1 MVVEEK
7 SRGESMTYRK
17 IVCGVTAS
25 AHSQKAALEAARLAK
40 QHGAQL
46 IYVYVVDLAFLKGGK
61 MGSLSQDVIAQS
73 IEKLGRQIVD
83 LAEQIA
89 ASEGLKPE
97 KIVRRGAVLEVLGQV
112 MSDQKAD
119 LLVLGHEERTFFE
132 KHLFEGSVEDHIQ
145 ELKARTGAEVT
156 VIR

>member
-1 MVVEEK
+1 
-7 SRGESMTYRK
+7 
-17 IVCGVTAS
+17 
-25 AHSQKAALEAARLAK
+25 
-40 QHGAQL
+40 
-46 IYVYVVDLAFLKGGK
+46 

-89 ASEGLKPE
+89 ASEGVKPE

-112 MSDQKAD
+112 MSEQKAD

>member
-1 MVVEEK
+1 MAYK
-7 SRGESMTYRK
+7 K

-25 AHSQKAALEAARLAK
+25 AHSQKAALEAAKLAK

-61 MGSLSQDVIAQS
+61 LGSLSQDVIAQS

-89 ASEGLKPE
+89 ASEGVTPK
-97 KIVRRGAVLEVLGQV
+97 KIVRRGTVLEVLGQV
-112 MSDQKAD
+112 MSEQKAD

>member
-1 MVVEEK
+1 VA
-7 SRGESMTYRK
+7 YRR

-25 AHSQKAALEAARLAK
+25 VHSQKAALEAARLAK
-40 QHGAQL
+40 QHGAEL
-46 IYVYVVDLAFLKGGK
+46 VYVYAVDLAFLKGGK
-61 MGSLSQDVIAQS
+61 MGSLSQEVIAQS

-89 ASEGLKPE
+89 ASEGVNTE
-97 KIVRRGAVLEVLGQV
+97 KIVRRGTVLEVLGQV
-112 MSDQKAD
+112 MSEQKAD
-119 LLVLGHEERTFFE
+119 MLVLGHEERTFFE
-132 KHLFEGSVEDHIQ
+132 KHLFEGSVEEHIQ

>member
-1 MVVEEK
+1 
-7 SRGESMTYRK
+7 
-17 IVCGVTAS
+17 
-25 AHSQKAALEAARLAK
+25 
-40 QHGAQL
+40 
-46 IYVYVVDLAFLKGGK
+46 

-73 IEKLGRQIVD
+73 IEKLGKQIAD

-89 ASEGLKPE
+89 ASEGVKPE
-97 KIVRRGAVLEVLGQV
+97 KIVRRGTVLDVLGQV
-112 MSDQKAD
+112 VSEQKAD

-132 KHLFEGSVEDHIQ
+132 KHRFKGNVEDHIQ

>member
-1 MVVEEK
+1 
-7 SRGESMTYRK
+7 
-17 IVCGVTAS
+17 
-25 AHSQKAALEAARLAK
+25 
-40 QHGAQL
+40 
-46 IYVYVVDLAFLKGGK
+46 

-73 IEKLGRQIVD
+73 IEKLGKKILD

-89 ASEGLKPE
+89 ASEGVKPE
-97 KIVRRGAVLEVLGQV
+97 KIVRRGTVLEVLGQV
-112 MSDQKAD
+112 MNEQKAD

-132 KHLFEGSVEDHIQ
+132 KHLFKGDVEDHIR

>member
-1 MVVEEK
+1 
-7 SRGESMTYRK
+7 MTYKK

-46 IYVYVVDLAFLKGGK
+46 VYVYAVDLAFLKGGK

-89 ASEGLKPE
+89 ASEGVNTE
-97 KIVRRGAVLEVLGQV
+97 KIVRRGTVLEVLGQV
-112 MSDQKAD
+112 MSEQKAD

>member
-1 MVVEEK
+1 
-7 SRGESMTYRK
+7 MTYRK

-40 QHGAQL
+40 QHGAEL
-46 IYVYVVDLAFLKGGK
+46 VYVYAVDLSFLKGGK
-61 MGSLSQDVIAQS
+61 LGSLSQDVIAQS

-89 ASEGLKPE
+89 ASEGVKTE
-97 KIVRRGAVLEVLGQV
+97 KIVRRGTVLEVLGQV
-112 MSDQKAD
+112 MSEQKAD

>member
-1 MVVEEK
+1 MAYK
-7 SRGESMTYRK
+7 K

-40 QHGAQL
+40 QHGAEL
-46 IYVYVVDLAFLKGGK
+46 VYVYAVDLSFLKGGK
-61 MGSLSQDVIAQS
+61 LGSLSQDVIAQS

-89 ASEGLKPE
+89 ASEGAKTE
-97 KIVRRGAVLEVLGQV
+97 KIVRRGTVLEVLGQV
-112 MSDQKAD
+112 MSEQKAD

>member
-1 MVVEEK
+1 MSERNPGGGQVAYK
-7 SRGESMTYRK
+7 K

-40 QHGAQL
+40 ENGAEL
-46 IYVYVVDLAFLKGGK
+46 VYVYVVDLSFLKGGK
-61 MGSLSQDVIAQS
+61 SGSLSSDVVAQS

-89 ASEGLKPE
+89 VSEGVKPV
-97 KIVRRGAVLEVLGQV
+97 KIVRKGNVLEVLGQI
-112 MSDQKAD
+112 MTEQKAD
-119 LLVLGHEERTFFE
+119 LLVLGHEKRTFFE
-132 KHLFEGSVEDHIQ
+132 KHLFEGDVEDHIQ

-156 VIR
+156 IIR

>member
-1 MVVEEK
+1 
-7 SRGESMTYRK
+7 MTYKK

-25 AHSQKAALEAARLAK
+25 AHSQKAALEAAKLAK
-40 QHGAQL
+40 QCGAEL
-46 IYVYVVDLAFLKGGK
+46 IYVYAVDLAFLKGGK
-61 MGSLSQDVIAQS
+61 LGSLSQDVIAQS

-89 ASEGLKPE
+89 ASEGVKTE
-97 KIVRRGAVLEVLGQV
+97 KMVRRGTVLEVLGQV
-112 MSDQKAD
+112 MSEQKAD

>member
-1 MVVEEK
+1 
-7 SRGESMTYRK
+7 MTYKK

-40 QHGAQL
+40 QNGAQL
-46 IYVYVVDLAFLKGGK
+46 FYVYAVDLAFLKGGR
-61 MGSLSQDVIAQS
+61 MGSLSQDVVAQE
-73 IEKLGRQIVD
+73 IEKLGKQIMA

-89 ASEGLKPE
+89 ASEGVKPE
-97 KIVRRGAVLEVLGQV
+97 KIIRRGTVLEVLGQV
-112 MSDQKAD
+112 MNEQKAD

-132 KHLFEGSVEDHIQ
+132 KHLFKGDVEDHIR

-156 VIR
+156 IIR

>member
-1 MVVEEK
+1 MAYK
-7 SRGESMTYRK
+7 K

-46 IYVYVVDLAFLKGGK
+46 FYVYAVDLAFLKGGR
-61 MGSLSQDVIAQS
+61 MGSLSQDVVAQE
-73 IEKLGRQIVD
+73 IEKLGKQIMA

-89 ASEGLKPE
+89 ASEGVKPE
-97 KIVRRGAVLEVLGQV
+97 KIIRRGTVLEVLGQV
-112 MSDQKAD
+112 MNELKAD

-132 KHLFEGSVEDHIQ
+132 KHLFKGDVEDHIR

-156 VIR
+156 IIR